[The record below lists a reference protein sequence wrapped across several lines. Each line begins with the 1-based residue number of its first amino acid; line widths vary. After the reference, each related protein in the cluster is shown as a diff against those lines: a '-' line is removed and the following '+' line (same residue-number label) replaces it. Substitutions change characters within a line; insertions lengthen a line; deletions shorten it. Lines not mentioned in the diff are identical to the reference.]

1 MLTTAMLR
9 TRVIALLTDFGR
21 SDAYVGAMKGVIL
34 RIAGSATIVD
44 ITHDIMPQGIDQ
56 AAYLLWNSYRFF
68 PKGTIFVVVV
78 DPGVGSQRKIL
89 CVETA
94 DYLFLAPDNGILKY
108 VLKEA
113 GSKRVIAVTNSK
125 YFAENVSDTFHGRDI
140 FAPVAAH
147 LAGGLALT
155 KLGTATIPQA
165 GEEWFLE
172 IGRGKRGRLEG
183 KILHIDH
190 FGNLITNFFILKD
203 VIPKMRLKVGRQNLT
218 DRYRFYSEAKPGVP
232 FIIKGSSSLLE
243 VSLVNGSAAK
253 RLHASIN
260 QKVVLTQ
267 G

>member
-1 MLTTAMLR
+1 MLTTAMQK

-21 SDAYVGAMKGVIL
+21 SDSYVGAMKGVIL

-44 ITHDIMPQGIDQ
+44 ITHDIIHQGIDQ

-68 PKGTIFVVVV
+68 PKGTVFVVVV
-78 DPGVGSQRKIL
+78 DPGVGSRRKIL

-94 DYLFLAPDNGILKY
+94 DYVFLAPDNGVLKY

-113 GSKRVIAVTNSK
+113 GSKRIIAVTNSE
-125 YFAENVSDTFHGRDI
+125 YFAENVSATFHGRDI

-147 LAGGLALT
+147 LAGGLAAT
-155 KLGTATIPQA
+155 KLGTKTIPDI
-165 GEEWFLE
+165 GEEWFPE
-172 IGRGKRGRLEG
+172 VGREKRKRREG

-203 VIPKMRLKVGRQNLT
+203 VTPAVRLHIGRKNVT
-218 DRYRFYSEAKPGVP
+218 DHYRFYWEAKPGVP
-232 FIIKGSSSLLE
+232 FLMKGSSSLLE

-253 RLHASIN
+253 LLHASIN

>member
-1 MLTTAMLR
+1 MLTTAMLK
-9 TRVIALLTDFGR
+9 TRVIALLTDLGK

-34 RIAGSATIVD
+34 RTTASATIVD
-44 ITHDIMPQGIDQ
+44 ITHDITPQGIDQ

-78 DPGVGSQRKIL
+78 DPGVGSHRKIL

-125 YFAENVSDTFHGRDI
+125 YFAENVSSTFHGRDI

-147 LAGGLALT
+147 LAGGLAAA
-155 KLGTATIPQA
+155 KLGTTTIPRA
-165 GEEWFLE
+165 GEDWFVE
-172 IGRGKRGRLEG
+172 IGREKRIRREG

-190 FGNLITNFFILKD
+190 FGNLITNFFMLKD
-203 VIPKMRLKVGRQNLT
+203 LAPKMRLDVGRQKVT
-218 DRYRFYSEAKPGVP
+218 DRYRFYSEARPGVP
-232 FIIKGSSSLLE
+232 FLMKGSSSLLE
-243 VSLVNGSAAK
+243 VSLVNGSAAELLQA
-253 RLHASIN
+253 RIN

-267 G
+267 A